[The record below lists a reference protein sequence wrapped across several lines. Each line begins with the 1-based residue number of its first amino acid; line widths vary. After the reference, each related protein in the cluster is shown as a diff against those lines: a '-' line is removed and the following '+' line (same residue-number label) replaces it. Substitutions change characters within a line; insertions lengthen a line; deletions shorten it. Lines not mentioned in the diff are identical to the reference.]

1 MKLLEFFRA
10 DRVLAG
16 CSGLAALTLPAEGL
30 VLLTFSHL
38 HAKSYLP
45 VPEAHDA
52 VMPGDCLGIANS
64 VRIDVS
70 AAPAQT

>member
-16 CSGLAALTLPAEGL
+16 CSALTLPAEGL

-52 VMPGDCLGIANS
+52 GRLLGNC
-64 VRIDVS
+64 
-70 AAPAQT
+70 Q